1 MSRFC
6 VPPYSQRGISIT
18 LTALFFYLVPIDIKK
33 MFPVS
38 SIRLYSQKAN
48 MNINTSMQRK
58 ISEAGMQYQILKTKK
73 GNVTDSVR
81 NETLIASNIS

>member
-1 MSRFC
+1 
-6 VPPYSQRGISIT
+6 
-18 LTALFFYLVPIDIKK
+18 